1 MLWQN
6 DTRLHHVQIVDLGQI
21 DRQQRAAQEIRLLLV
36 IALQANPVT
45 RPDHGL
51 QQARDV
57 VCLNDLAAG
66 KASSRRN
73 ARIARGSIVLPARHD
88 LCSFAA
94 LAPLQSDPGLARSG
108 WSSSIAS

>member
-1 MLWQN
+1 M
-6 DTRLHHVQIVDLGQI
+6 QIVDLGEI

-36 IALQANPVT
+36 VALQANPVA

-51 QQARDV
+51 QQARHV
-57 VCLNDLAAG
+57 VRFDDLAAG

-88 LCSFAA
+88 RHSLRP
-94 LAPLQSDPGLARSG
+94 APHRSI
-108 WSSSIAS
+108 SASSIAFVNLGTVGTAGGL